1 MKRKII
7 YTDAPSEI
15 EEAIANGKIISNFI
29 DVHSLVRKDG
39 TRPSFIVQ
47 KPQIAHSNGLK
58 KVAAV
63 L

>member
-7 YTDAPSEI
+7 YTDAPPEI

-29 DVHSLVRKDG
+29 DIDLLVRKDG
-39 TRPSFIVQ
+39 TRPVIEQ
-47 KPQIAHSNGLK
+47 KTKTRNNLK